1 MIQQVEGFEAKLKI
15 RLLFNREAFEERR
28 IQFVGSILENVRER
42 SRESTDVILQRVGG
56 FGIEYGRVEGRGV
69 GLAVVKVERPPR

>member
-1 MIQQVEGFEAKLKI
+1 MIQQVEGFETKLEI
-15 RLLFNREAFEERR
+15 RVLFDGEALEHRGIE
-28 IQFVGSILENVRER
+28 FVGAVLQDVREG
-42 SRESTDVILQRVGG
+42 SREGASVILQRVGG